1 VVVDIRTWLRGGKI
15 VFQISENRYSV
26 AEFKKL
32 IGDSESVLTY
42 PAWWLLTPE
51 AHQLRQLPHG
61 STHYMNL
68 KNDIQLLEVL

>member
-1 VVVDIRTWLRGGKI
+1 
-15 VFQISENRYSV
+15 V